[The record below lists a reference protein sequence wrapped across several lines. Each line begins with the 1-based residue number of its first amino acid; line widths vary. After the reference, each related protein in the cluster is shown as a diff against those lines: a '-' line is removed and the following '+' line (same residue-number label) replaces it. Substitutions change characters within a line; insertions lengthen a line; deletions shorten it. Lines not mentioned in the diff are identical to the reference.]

1 MLLEMKILEKRKLY
15 LLMHH
20 FEKSTKGL
28 EKNIN
33 DKFKEGTNKKK
44 NLFLKEKEVIF
55 NNELRKTFIYFLV
68 KFIKISII
76 YVKFEKIW

>member
-1 MLLEMKILEKRKLY
+1 MFLEMKILEKRKLY

-33 DKFKEGTNKKK
+33 DKFKGGTNKNKK
-44 NLFLKEKEVIF
+44 
-55 NNELRKTFIYFLV
+55 IYF
-68 KFIKISII
+68 
-76 YVKFEKIW
+76 

>member
-1 MLLEMKILEKRKLY
+1 MKILEKRKLY

-33 DKFKEGTNKKK
+33 DKFKEGTN
-44 NLFLKEKEVIF
+44 
-55 NNELRKTFIYFLV
+55 
-68 KFIKISII
+68 
-76 YVKFEKIW
+76 